1 MLAKVAHEEAQ
12 KRSATP
18 KTLKKLYVLAALLI
32 DEHRANVKASSVSSD
47 GESSFKSKSSM
58 LLGVY
63 GDDDPDAGGIDDGL
77 RGMLAGGVGTG
88 ELKFIS
94 NSKY

>member
-1 MLAKVAHEEAQ
+1 MLAKVAYEEAQ

-32 DEHRANVKASSVSSD
+32 DEHRTNVKASSSSA
-47 GESSFKSKSSM
+47 SSGGDSAFKSKSSM

-63 GDDDPDAGGIDDGL
+63 GDDDVDAVGIDDGL
-77 RGMLAGGVGTG
+77 RGVLSGGAG
-88 ELKFIS
+88 
-94 NSKY
+94 